1 MQKLKILKSNL
12 AFTFIILVKSSVV
25 VSAKE
30 PATKYLK
37 IKSKSVLFIIL
48 SLNLHILQ
56 THPALLTSTS
66 MSKYINLEN
75 FL

>member
-1 MQKLKILKSNL
+1 MHKLKILKSNL

-37 IKSKSVLFIIL
+37 TKSESVFIIL

-66 MSKYINLEN
+66 MYKYINLE
-75 FL
+75 